1 MRSVM
6 KELLPQDEAR
16 SLGYIPIDEA
26 IKLKPANRSTYS
38 RQAESGKIPA
48 VQVLKGSRP
57 VWWVLETAVGKSG
70 ALQSTK
76 NYKQLEADWLAQMK
90 SGAFSGTPVSES
102 YIEGVLKWGLKRY
115 WDILGCEASVAGLS
129 AENFSKV
136 MDNKALAVDE
146 INRRDF
152 YSTKMHIY
160 RACTRFTDYLIQA
173 GLKNQA
179 DRTSYKLPKRRFK
192 PQKRML
198 EDEKIQEVLTFNRT
212 WIHGR
217 SQYDVEITDVLLHLY
232 AFAGL
237 RRMEPATIRI
247 SEIDFKKNVMLVYRK
262 GGKETYVPMHLF
274 PQLKPK
280 LLHWLKYWRPDY
292 KSDLLLLQDDG
303 KPLTKSSVKDR
314 FLRLSN
320 ALNLRKAYEKLSME
334 PDWECLHPK
343 AQKEKAE
350 ALAQGMKNI
359 ARPHDLRRSF
369 ATIMANRRMPMS
381 MLQLVLGHADLK
393 TTQGYVLTNITDVL
407 DWAETYGS
415 EPVEVLK
422 TDEIVTHD
430 ALFSLIK

>member
-1 MRSVM
+1 MRSTM
-6 KELLPQDEAR
+6 MNLLPQDEAR

-57 VWWVLETAVGKSG
+57 VWWVLGTAVGKVG

-76 NYKQLEADWLAQMK
+76 NYKQLEGDWLAQMK

-102 YIEGVLKWGLKRY
+102 YINGVLKWGLKRY
-115 WDILGCEASVAGLS
+115 WDILGCDASVAGLN

-136 MDNKALAVDE
+136 MDHKALAVDE
-146 INRRDF
+146 ANRRDF

-173 GLKNQA
+173 GLKTQA
-179 DRTSYKLPKRRFK
+179 DRAGYKQPKRRFK

-198 EDEKIQEVLTFNRT
+198 EEDKIQEVLAFNRA
-212 WIHGR
+212 WFHGR
-217 SQYDVEITDVLLHLY
+217 SQYDVEITDVLIHLY

-237 RRMEPATIRI
+237 RRIEPATLRI
-247 SEIDFKKNVMLVYRK
+247 SEIDFRKNVMLVYRK
-262 GGKETYVPMHLF
+262 GGKETYVPIHLF
-274 PQLKPK
+274 PQLKPR
-280 LLHWLKYWRPDY
+280 LLHWLKHCRPAS

-303 KPLTKSSVKDR
+303 KPLTKGSVKDR

-320 ALNLRKAYEKLSME
+320 ALNLRKAYEKLSQE
-334 PDWECLHPK
+334 PDWDSLHPET
-343 AQKEKAE
+343 QKEKARE
-350 ALAQGMKNI
+350 LAGEMKNI

-407 DWAETYGS
+407 DWAENHGN
-415 EPVEVLK
+415 EPMDPVK
-422 TDEIVTHD
+422 KDEIVTRD
-430 ALFSLIK
+430 ALFDSIK